1 MDMQSQLDLKKNI
14 KMVHYVCGFCFNPE
28 GERVVLIEKNRPK
41 WQSGLLNGVGGK
53 IEENELIH
61 EAMEREFL
69 EETGV
74 IIKNWKLFCKYEG
87 EGYTVYFH
95 SIFSEEYDKVESKT
109 DEHVSVYTIDYL
121 NNTRNKKWAENKT
134 IDNLKWLIP
143 MALDSRMKISI
154 CFEE

>member
-1 MDMQSQLDLKKNI
+1 
-14 KMVHYVCGFCFNPE
+14 MVYYVCGFCFDPN
-28 GERVVLIEKNRPK
+28 GEQIVLIKKNRPE

-61 EAMEREFL
+61 EAMEREFY

-74 IIKNWKLFCKYEG
+74 VMKNWKLFCKYEG
-87 EGYTVYFH
+87 KDYTVYFH

-109 DEHVSVYTIDYL
+109 DEEVDVYKVSELNWDMKDIDRL
-121 NNTRNKKWAENKT
+121 RNRT

-143 MALDSRMKISI
+143 LALDSRINEVM
-154 CFEE
+154 CFEK